1 MNHFCEEL
9 LGDVAVWMKQ
19 PFSVTNKMCISTIAW
34 VETSG
39 KCSQH
44 RPVPLTLSRDRAA
57 WPGRGGWVQGPGEMP
72 WSLVTMRCAARPAP
86 SHGHRQ
92 VQGECEHPPKILVP
106 KETRL
111 LSPTR
116 VRLHPPPRNWA
127 LCLCFHEGL
136 TTQLRLPVC
145 FTVEQTA
152 QGQPGTS
159 LPQQAYV
166 TLNPSASQLSCWA
179 QILGAAARC

>member
-1 MNHFCEEL
+1 MWVSNWWPPQNNHFCGER
-9 LGDVAVWMKQ
+9 LGDAGVRKKQ

-34 VETSG
+34 VETSR

-72 WSLVTMRCAARPAP
+72 WSLVTMRSAASPAP

-116 VRLHPPPRNWA
+116 VRLPPTPVLGFMSVLPRGSHN
-127 LCLCFHEGL
+127 
-136 TTQLRLPVC
+136 
-145 FTVEQTA
+145 TVE
-152 QGQPGTS
+152 
-159 LPQQAYV
+159 V
-166 TLNPSASQLSCWA
+166 TCPLHRWSNSS
-179 QILGAAARC
+179 GAARPQPSPAGLCNSEPECSPA